1 MKFIICVCFLRLMMQ
16 RVLWVLSSRPPSLT
30 AAWQHSLVCPSKSS
44 FCAPCQTGSKYV
56 YACFFTWHAH
66 LTLNI
71 FYSVKFLCALIF
83 CYFQLWPKLQYI
95 FSISSQIDVCITP
108 GTHAS
113 EEAGKTPQRETRRDG
128 VLDHFYQYN
137 RMHYLSYCLCHCV
150 YSEQTAGRQR
160 ESGSSSGECISTGGG
175 QPVSVDQEHLNSQP
189 ALLLS
194 AFRLRF
200 LQEDLFGFFENL
212 VCIYQLSAHPYSWY
226 EQRE

>member
-1 MKFIICVCFLRLMMQ
+1 MLYNTLADYFSKDMVEDSWIQQQTFHSKVLTVNFIDKWMQYAVRKINWWMKFIICVCFLRLMMQ

-113 EEAGKTPQRETRRDG
+113 EEAGKNP
-128 VLDHFYQYN
+128 
-137 RMHYLSYCLCHCV
+137 
-150 YSEQTAGRQR
+150 
-160 ESGSSSGECISTGGG
+160 
-175 QPVSVDQEHLNSQP
+175 
-189 ALLLS
+189 
-194 AFRLRF
+194 
-200 LQEDLFGFFENL
+200 
-212 VCIYQLSAHPYSWY
+212 
-226 EQRE
+226 